1 MPHRLPDPHTTPV
14 EETVT
19 RPPGA
24 YVSEPP
30 HRIPR
35 LDGLGSPVARGRTAE
50 IYAWQDSWVLKL
62 FDDWM
67 PREAVQ
73 REREIARAVHESG
86 LSVPAVGD
94 MVQVGGRW
102 GVFYERIEGTS
113 LLASLSPHP
122 WKVIAAFRDLA
133 VLHYEI
139 HAHTAPGLSSLKD
152 RLAAKIGRALLPD
165 KGLKARVLDRLAHL
179 PEGDSL
185 CHGDFHPD
193 NVLISPQGLV
203 IIDWID
209 ASVGDPAADV
219 ARTLLLSGGASPPEA
234 RFRSWRDV
242 LRRMAR
248 WAYLRSYEQHCP
260 GIRERATSW
269 LPVVAAG
276 RLSEGISEE
285 RAQLQTFVRRHF
297 SP

>member
-1 MPHRLPDPHTTPV
+1 MSDTLH
-14 EETVT
+14 
-19 RPPGA
+19 
-24 YVSEPP
+24 S
-30 HRIPR
+30 IPR
-35 LDGLGSPVARGRTAE
+35 VDGLGSPVARGRTAE

-62 FDDWM
+62 FHDWM
-67 PREAVQ
+67 PREAVR

-86 LSVPAVGD
+86 LPVPAVGD
-94 MVQVGGRW
+94 MVQVGERW

-122 WKVIAAFRDLA
+122 WKVVAAFRDLA
-133 VLHYEI
+133 VLHHEI
-139 HAHTAPGLSSLKD
+139 HAHTVPGLSLLKD
-152 RLAAKIGRALLPD
+152 RLAAKISRALLPD
-165 KGLKARVLDRLAHL
+165 RDLKTRALDRLAHL
-179 PEGDSL
+179 PEANSL
-185 CHGDFHPD
+185 CHGDFHPG
-193 NVLISPQGLV
+193 NVLIAPQGLV

-219 ARTLLLSGGASPPEA
+219 ARTLLLAGGASPSEG

-242 LRRMAR
+242 LRHIAR